1 MKLIYRKLILF
12 FFITAIGYSK
22 VSAQCVPNSIKF
34 LGGQPI
40 FNTACGNS
48 SYQTIRADSAIP
60 GSGQTYRWEVS
71 FSGAPFSTVVDAANV
86 PISTSELSKSD
97 ITSFILNTHALA
109 SGDYRIRR
117 IVDVNSPFCTNTSV
131 PVYLYYAQN
140 QSRISGGTISGAA
153 TYCSPA
159 SGTLMITGNTG
170 PVLRWESAPAGTEDW
185 TVVKTI
191 NPNEYSNTLDLNYT
205 NLTESRCYR
214 ALVDNVC
221 GAAGTAGV
229 IDPVDIYSSTFCVTV
244 NSSPIIIGPVSQILC
259 QGSELSMS
267 VSVTSVLPVTYQWRK
282 NGINISGQTSATL
295 SIAAVTPSDAGSYD
309 VIISNTCGS
318 STSTTATLTVNSTP
332 VATVPANFTI
342 CTGANIAESSFSS
355 APSGATYTWTN
366 SNTAIGLPANG
377 SGNVPAFTAINTG
390 TTNISATIIVTPYF
404 NDCAGPTSSY
414 TITVNPLPTV
424 ILPAGITACAGSTVS
439 SSSFSSSPA
448 GATYTWTNS
457 NTNIGLAASGTG
469 NVPSFTAVNTTSSPV
484 TATIT
489 VTPTINGCTGPP
501 SSYTITINPLPVI
514 NSAVAANETYCDA
527 SDGSISIT
535 ATGLAPLEY
544 SIDGGSTFIQN
555 GGSFTG
561 LAAGSYTVMVKNV
574 SGCII
579 AGPTLSISSPGA
591 PPVPNINPFTNPVC
605 EGSTMVLSI
614 QNSNPLATYYW
625 TGPLGFTAT
634 GTSISR
640 ANITPSM
647 SGSYAVTA
655 QIGSCVSDA
664 KIVEVNV
671 SPLPIATVPANMT
684 YCTGATIPV
693 GSFTSTPAGATYTWT
708 NSNTAIGLAA
718 GGSGDMPTFTAINTT
733 SAPITA
739 TITISPKLNG
749 CTGPTA
755 SYTITVNPLPIV
767 TVPANQSFCIGT
779 TVPGS
784 NFSSTPAGA
793 TYTWT
798 NSNTAIGLA
807 SSGNGNVPSFTAV
820 NPGSTSIS
828 ATITVSPTVNGC
840 TGPSTTYTITI
851 NPLPKVT
858 VPASYSVCT
867 GTLTTAKTFSS
878 IPNGATYSWTNS
890 NTAIGLGASG
900 TGNLPAFTP
909 VNNTTAS
916 ISSVIT
922 VTPSLNGCVGP
933 SSNFTITVNPQP
945 TAILPNS
952 FTVCAGETIAPSSFS
967 SNPAGATFT
976 WVNSNTSIG
985 LASSGS
991 GNVPSFT
998 ALNNIASPKTAT
1010 ITVTP
1015 FLNGCA
1021 GPPSSYT
1028 ITINPYPQLSSAIA
1042 VNETF
1047 CDASDGKITISA
1059 SGAGPLEYS
1068 IDGGSTYLQNSGKFT
1083 GLMAGSYSVRVRNAN
1098 GCVLIGP
1105 TLSVS
1110 SPGAPPIPTIAPFTS
1125 PICEGS
1131 TLVLSIQNPN
1141 PLATYNWTGP
1151 LGFTASGTNISRPYA
1166 NPSMS
1171 GDYAVSAQIGS
1182 CVSDAKVISLSVSP
1196 LPVVTLPANT
1206 LYCSGVTV
1214 PISSF
1219 ASTPAGA
1226 TYTWTN
1232 SNTAIGLSAS
1242 GTGNVPSFTA
1252 TNTSS
1257 VPVTATITV
1266 TPILNGC
1273 AGPASSYT
1281 ITVNPIITASVPASF
1296 SVCSGAT
1303 VGSSIFSSNQPGA
1316 TFTWTNS
1323 NTAIGLAAAG
1333 SGNLPA
1339 FIATNSGTSTINAT
1353 ITVTTYFNGCTG
1365 PPSTFT
1371 ITVNPLPRVNLPDS
1385 FTVCG
1390 GANVAVSNFS
1400 SSSAGV
1406 TYSWTNSNTAIGLA
1420 ASGTGNVP
1428 SFSAVNSGTNSIS
1441 ATIIV
1446 TPYLNG
1452 CAGLSSS
1459 YTITVSPQ
1467 PTVNLPAGFTVC
1479 AGATLSSSSFSSSP
1493 TGATYTWTNSNTSI
1507 GLMSSGTGNVPSFTA
1522 VNNTTSAIT
1531 ATITVSPTING
1542 CTGSPSSYTITI
1554 NPQPVI
1560 SSAVA
1565 INESVCDAADGSIN
1579 IKATGAAP
1587 LEYSID
1593 GGSTFIQNDGSFT
1606 GLAAGSY
1613 SVMVRNASGCV
1624 IAGPILS
1631 VSSPGAPP
1639 TPAINPY
1646 TSSTCEGS
1654 TIVLSIQN
1662 PNPLA
1667 SYTWTGPL
1675 GFTATGTSISR
1686 SNVTPSMSGNY
1697 AITARIGSCVSVAKI
1712 IAIAVKPLP
1721 IATVPANMTYCA
1733 GTTIPIS
1740 SFTST
1745 PAGASYTWTNSNTA
1759 IGLPASGSG
1768 DMPTFTALNTTSAP
1782 LTATITI
1789 TPVLNGCTGPS
1800 VSFTITVNPLPT
1812 VSAQANQ
1819 TVCSGTT
1826 ILASNFISTP
1836 AGATYTWANSNTA
1849 IGLAAGGTGNVP
1861 SFTAINNGTSSISA
1875 NITVTPYFN
1884 GCSGPSV
1891 TYTITVNPSPKVNV
1905 PVDFTL
1911 CAGTSVAITSFSSSS
1926 AGTTFTWTNSNTA
1939 IGLAANGNGNLP
1951 AFTAINYTSAPIST
1965 TITVTPTLNGC
1976 AGPSSSYI
1984 IIINPLPE
1992 VIVPGS
1998 FTICTGA
2005 TVSAQNFGSAP
2016 AGASFTWT
2024 NSNTSIGL
2032 PANGSGSVPSFTAI
2046 NNTSSAITATITV
2059 TPRLNGCAGPSKT
2072 YTITVNPKPIISG
2085 ISNLIICAGETIESN
2100 NFTSNI
2106 QGTTYRWTNSN
2117 TTIGLAES
2125 GTGNVPSFTA
2135 LNSSAFAVSTTITV
2149 TPILN
2154 GCSGTSVKYTI
2165 TVNPLPV
2172 ITSAVAT
2179 AESQCDFK
2187 DGTIIISATGLQPLE
2202 YSIDGGSTF
2211 LQNNGNYT
2219 GLAAGS
2225 YSVMVRNAVGC
2236 IISGPTLSVSS
2247 PEAPPPP
2254 SVNTYANPVCEGT
2267 TLVLSVKNP
2276 NPLAIYTWTG
2286 PMGFKAIGSSIT
2298 RPDSDPSMSGTY
2310 AVTTTLNSCVSDA
2323 HSFDIEVNPLPTLT
2337 VPQNQTYC
2345 RGVSIPESILS
2356 STPAGASFS
2365 WTNSRPEIG
2374 LAAGGSGNIPAFIAS
2389 NNTNLPITAAITI
2402 IPTLNGCTGKTYTY
2416 TITVNPLP
2424 IIKVPVSSLICANE
2438 IVPSSNFTSMVS
2450 GTSYSWTNS
2459 NAAIGLS
2466 ASGTGNVPSFKAT
2479 NSTGSI
2485 ITAVITVTP
2494 TVNGCKGEAISY
2506 SIMVNPLP
2514 IISAA
2519 IASNETI
2526 CNIKDG
2532 TITITA
2538 SGTQP
2543 LEYSVDGGNTF
2554 VQNGGNFTGLE
2565 AGSYPVVVR
2574 NTNGC
2579 LAIGPILSIS
2589 SPGAPP
2595 APSVSTFSSPIC
2607 AGQPIVLSVLNPD
2620 PQITYKWVG
2629 PKGFTAIGSSV
2640 TRSNSDPLMSGNYAV
2655 TAMLN
2660 SCVSVA
2666 RVFEVKINPAPALVV
2681 PENST
2686 YCNGASIPESYFYST
2701 PPGATITWTNTRP
2714 EIGLPAS
2721 GSGNVPAFNA
2731 INNTELPVTAVITVV
2746 PTLDGCQGP
2755 EQTFTI
2761 TINPTPGVIV
2771 PADLILCSGTKSS
2784 VINFSSNTPGV
2795 TFTWTSSNSLI
2806 GLAVSGSGEIPS
2818 FTASNK
2824 STNIIQSIITVT
2836 PILNGCQGPSS
2847 SFTISVKPLP
2857 GLSNTT
2863 LSQSMCTG
2871 STSKEVLLTSDIPGT
2886 TFTWTS
2892 DAAFGLEGYAIRGT
2906 NKIPVQTL
2914 INTKSVPDTITY
2926 TIIPSYDGCTGPASK
2941 YMIIVHPLPTATIS
2955 GGKTACYGSTS
2966 TLNVKLTGLAPW
2978 TITYTDGKTPVT
2990 ISRIGN
2996 SDFTF
3001 NVTSDSTR
3009 TYKILSV
3016 SDGLSCTNTGTGTA
3030 TIVQPSAAIKA
3041 SATSIDIN
3049 CYGENTGSIQ
3059 VGTVTGGFGTYEYS
3073 IDRGKTWQSNK
3084 KFNGLAAGTYQVYVR
3099 DAQYPE
3105 CINLIA
3111 PDILISQPESP
3122 ISLKYTLT
3130 DVSCYGD
3137 NTGSINANPEGG
3149 SAPYTYRWSNG
3160 QITRD
3165 LKNLTAGTYTLT
3177 ITDSKGCSYTE
3188 SITIKQPV
3196 APIKIS
3202 YTKTDVSCFGS
3213 VDGRIDVTVTGGI
3226 LPYSF
3231 KWSNNQTSEDLQNLA
3246 PNISYSLTVV
3256 DANGC
3261 SQTQIINIAEPEKL
3275 KGTLIVMNTV
3285 CKSSIDGI
3293 ITAEISGG
3301 TKPYNL
3307 VWKGIASK
3315 ENTINNLKPGI
3326 YELMITDAKGCTL
3339 SISGEVMTGNCPP
3352 VAVNDLFKTDEEI
3365 PVSGSVALN
3374 DYDREQEA
3382 ISFTLISTAQN
3393 GTISFN
3399 SEGQFTYTPNVG
3411 FWGIET
3417 VTYRVCNTSGMCE
3430 TARLL
3435 IDVIPNTLV
3444 NLTPAQSSVS
3454 EGRKTAVTARL
3465 IRPFRSDVTIRIA
3478 YKGTATNNRDYAL
3491 LDQYQEIRIPKGKI
3505 STTQKIT
3512 IAALT
3517 DDEKEGQEYINI
3529 SITSTSDQLVR
3540 IGTGAL
3546 VNINDIY
3553 PPVDTDPSTLNN
3565 NLPVNTDIRPDPLFS
3580 PNDDGL
3586 GNDFFRI
3593 DNIISFPDNEVLIFN
3608 RWGNQVFKING
3619 YNESDR
3625 VFAGYANTGLL
3636 SNTNAPLSDGVYYYL
3651 ITTNRTIN
3659 GQKIASLN
3667 KGYLIL
3673 KR

>member
-1 MKLIYRKLILF
+1 MKLIYQKLILF
-12 FFITAIGYSK
+12 FFITALGYSK
-22 VSAQCVPNSIKF
+22 VSAQCTPNSIKF
-34 LGGQPI
+34 IGGEPI
-40 FNTACGNS
+40 YNTACENF
-48 SYQTIRADSAIP
+48 SYQTIRSDSATP

-71 FSGAPFSTVVDAANV
+71 FSGAPYSTIVNASND
-86 PISTSELSKSD
+86 PISTPELAKSD
-97 ITSFILNTHALA
+97 ITEFILKKNAFA

-117 IVDVNSPFCTNTSV
+117 IINDNSPLCTSTSK
-131 PVYLYYAQN
+131 PAYLYFALN
-140 QSRISGGTISGAA
+140 QSSTSGGTISGAA

-191 NPNEYSNTLDLNYT
+191 DPSEYSNTLDLNYT

-214 ALVDNVC
+214 ALVDNIC
-221 GAAGTAGV
+221 GT
-229 IDPVDIYSSTFCVTV
+229 DIYSNTFCITI
-244 NSSPIIIGPVSQILC
+244 NSSPIITGPVNQILC

-282 NGINISGQTSATL
+282 NGVNISGQTSATL
-295 SIAAVTPSDAGSYD
+295 SIAAVAFSDAGSYD
-309 VIISNTCGS
+309 VIVSNACGS
-318 STSTTATLTVNSTP
+318 STSTAATLTVNSMP
-332 VATVPANFTI
+332 VATVPANFTV
-342 CTGANIAESSFSS
+342 CAGANIAESSFSS
-355 APSGATYTWTN
+355 TPSGATYTWTN
-366 SNTAIGLPANG
+366 SNTAIGLAASG

-390 TTNISATIIVTPYF
+390 TSNISATIIVTPYF
-404 NDCAGPTSSY
+404 NDCAGPSSSY
-414 TITVNPLPTV
+414 TITVKPLPTV
-424 ILPAGITACAGSTVS
+424 ILPAGITVCAGATVS

-457 NTNIGLAASGTG
+457 DNTIGLAASGTG
-469 NVPSFTAVNTTSSPV
+469 NVPSFTAVNPTTSPV

-514 NSAVAANETYCDA
+514 NSAAAVNETYCDA
-527 SDGSISIT
+527 SDGKINIT
-535 ATGLAPLEY
+535 ASGAAPLEY
-544 SIDGGSTFIQN
+544 SIDGGNTFLQN

-561 LAAGSYTVMVKNV
+561 LSAGSYSVMVKNA
-574 SGCII
+574 SGCVI

-591 PPVPNINPFTNPVC
+591 PPVPTINPFTNPVC

-614 QNSNPLATYYW
+614 QNPNPLATYYW

-640 ANITPSM
+640 PNVTPAM
-647 SGSYAVTA
+647 SGNYAVTA

-671 SPLPIATVPANMT
+671 SPLPVATVPANMT
-684 YCTGATIPV
+684 YCTGSTIPAA
-693 GSFTSTPAGATYTWT
+693 SFTSTPAGATYTWT

-718 GGSGDMPTFTAINTT
+718 SGSGDMPTFTAVNTS

-739 TITISPKLNG
+739 TITVTPKLNG

-755 SYTITVNPLPIV
+755 SYTITVNPLPV
-767 TVPANQSFCIGT
+767 VSVPANQSFCVGT
-779 TVPGS
+779 TIPAS

-798 NSNTAIGLA
+798 NSNTAIGLT
-807 SSGNGNVPSFTAV
+807 SSGSGNVPSFTAT
-820 NPGSTSIS
+820 NTSNTSIS

-840 TGPSTTYTITI
+840 TGPSTTYTITV
-851 NPLPKVT
+851 NPLPKVN
-858 VPASYSVCT
+858 VPGNYSVCA
-867 GTLTTAKTFSS
+867 GTLTAAKVFSS
-878 IPNGATYSWTNS
+878 VPTGATYSWTNS
-890 NTAIGLGASG
+890 NTAIGLVASG
-900 TGNLPAFTP
+900 NGNLPAFTP
-909 VNNTTAS
+909 VNNTPAS
-916 ISSVIT
+916 ISSIVT
-922 VTPSLNGCVGP
+922 VTPTLNGCVGP
-933 SSNFTITVNPQP
+933 SSSFVITVNPRP
-945 TAILPNS
+945 AVILPDN

-967 SNPAGATFT
+967 SSPAGATFT
-976 WVNSNTSIG
+976 WTNSNTSIG
-985 LASSGS
+985 LAASGA

-998 ALNNIASPKTAT
+998 AVNNTASVQTAT
-1010 ITVTP
+1010 ITVIP
-1015 FLNGCA
+1015 YLNGCA

-1028 ITINPYPQLSSAIA
+1028 ITINPYPQLSSAVV

-1059 SGAGPLEYS
+1059 TGAGPLEYS
-1068 IDGGSTYLQNSGKFT
+1068 IDGGSTYLQNGGKFT
-1083 GLMAGSYSVRVRNAN
+1083 GLMAGSYAVRVRNAN
-1098 GCVLIGP
+1098 GCILIGP

-1110 SPGAPPIPTIAPFTS
+1110 SPGAPPVPTITPFTS
-1125 PICEGS
+1125 PVCEGS

-1151 LGFTASGTNISRPYA
+1151 LGFTATGTSISRPYA

-1171 GDYAVSAQIGS
+1171 GDYAVTASIGS
-1182 CVSDAKVISLSVSP
+1182 CVSGAKVISLIVSP
-1196 LPVVTLPANT
+1196 LPVVTLPSNM
-1206 LYCSGVTV
+1206 LYCAGTTV

-1232 SNTAIGLSAS
+1232 SNTAIGLAAS

-1252 TNTSS
+1252 ANNSS
-1257 VPVTATITV
+1257 APVTATITV

-1281 ITVNPIITASVPASF
+1281 ITVNPQITVSVPASF
-1296 SVCSGAT
+1296 AVCSGIM
-1303 VGSSIFSSNQPGA
+1303 VGSPIFSSNQPGA

-1333 SGNLPA
+1333 SGNLPSFTA
-1339 FIATNSGTSTINAT
+1339 INSGTGSISAT
-1353 ITVTTYFNGCTG
+1353 ITVTPYFNGCTG
-1365 PPSTFT
+1365 PPTTYT
-1371 ITVNPLPRVNLPDS
+1371 ITVNPLPRVNVPDN

-1390 GANVAVSNFS
+1390 GANVAASNFS

-1406 TYSWTNSNTAIGLA
+1406 TYTWTNSNTAIGLA

-1428 SFSAVNSGTNSIS
+1428 SFTAVNSGTNSIS

-1452 CAGLSSS
+1452 CAGLPSS
-1459 YTITVSPQ
+1459 YTITASPQ
-1467 PTVNLPAGFTVC
+1467 PIVNLPSGFTVC
-1479 AGATLSSSSFSSSP
+1479 AGATVSSSSFSSSP
-1493 TGATYTWTNSNTSI
+1493 AGATYTWTNSNSTI
-1507 GLMSSGTGNVPSFTA
+1507 GLAASGTGNVPSFTA
-1522 VNNTTSAIT
+1522 VNTATSPVT
-1531 ATITVSPTING
+1531 ATITVTPSING
-1542 CTGSPSSYTITI
+1542 CTGPPSSYTITI

-1560 SSAVA
+1560 NSAVA
-1565 INESVCDAADGSIN
+1565 VNETVCDAADGSIT
-1579 IKATGAAP
+1579 IKASGAAP

-1606 GLAAGSY
+1606 RLAAGSY

-1631 VSSPGAPP
+1631 ISSPGAPP
-1639 TPAINPY
+1639 MPALNPY

-1654 TIVLSIQN
+1654 TIVLSVQN

-1667 SYTWTGPL
+1667 TYTWTGPL

-1686 SNVTPSMSGNY
+1686 TNVAPSMSGNY
-1697 AITARIGSCVSVAKI
+1697 AVTARIGSCVSAAKI

-1733 GTTIPIS
+1733 GATIPIS

-1745 PAGASYTWTNSNTA
+1745 PAGATYTWTNSNTA

-1768 DMPTFTALNTTSAP
+1768 DMPTFTAVNTTSATI
-1782 LTATITI
+1782 TATITI
-1789 TPVLNGCTGPS
+1789 TPVLNGCTGPA
-1800 VSFTITVNPLPT
+1800 VSFTITVNPLP
-1812 VSAQANQ
+1812 VISAIANQ
-1819 TVCSGTT
+1819 NVCSGAT
-1826 ILASNFISTP
+1826 IPASNFISTP
-1836 AGATYTWANSNTA
+1836 AGATYTWTNSNTA
-1849 IGLAAGGTGNVP
+1849 IGLASSGSGNVP
-1861 SFTAINNGTSSISA
+1861 SFTAINNGTASISS

-1891 TYTITVNPSPKVNV
+1891 TYTITVNPLPKVNV
-1905 PVDFTL
+1905 PVDYTL
-1911 CAGTSVAITSFSSSS
+1911 CAGTSVDITSFSSSS
-1926 AGTTFTWTNSNTA
+1926 AGTTFTWTNSNTS
-1939 IGLAANGNGNLP
+1939 IGLAASGSGNLP

-1976 AGPSSSYI
+1976 AGPSSSYTI
-1984 IIINPLPE
+1984 TINPLPE

-1998 FTICTGA
+1998 FIICAGA
-2005 TVSAQNFGSAP
+2005 TVSAQNFGSTP

-2032 PANGSGSVPSFTAI
+2032 PANGTGNVPSFTAV
-2046 NNTSSAITATITV
+2046 NNTSSPITATITV
-2059 TPRLNGCAGPSKT
+2059 VPRLNGCAGPAKT
-2072 YTITVNPKPIISG
+2072 YTITINPQPIISG
-2085 ISNLIICAGETIESN
+2085 ISNSIVCAGETMESS

-2117 TTIGLAES
+2117 TAIGLAAS

-2135 LNSSAFAVSTTITV
+2135 LNSSAFAVSATITV
-2149 TPILN
+2149 TPVLN
-2154 GCSGTSVKYTI
+2154 GCSGTPVKYTI
-2165 TVNPLPV
+2165 TINPLPV

-2187 DGTIIISATGLQPLE
+2187 DGTIIISASGMQPLE

-2211 LQNNGNYT
+2211 IRNNGNFT
-2219 GLAAGS
+2219 GLPAGS
-2225 YSVMVRNAVGC
+2225 YSVMVRNAGGC

-2247 PEAPPPP
+2247 PDAPPPP

-2267 TLVLSVKNP
+2267 TLILSVKNP

-2286 PMGFKAIGSSIT
+2286 PLGFKAIGASIT

-2310 AVTTTLNSCVSDA
+2310 AVTATLNSCVSDS
-2323 HSFDIEVNPLPTLT
+2323 HSFDIVVSPLPTLT

-2345 RGVSIPESILS
+2345 KGVPIPENILS
-2356 STPAGASFS
+2356 STPSGATFT

-2374 LAAGGSGNIPAFIAS
+2374 LAAGGSGNIPAFVAT
-2389 NNTNLPITAAITI
+2389 NNTNLPIIAIITI
-2402 IPTLNGCTGKTYTY
+2402 TPTLNGCTGKTYTY

-2424 IIKVPVSSLICANE
+2424 VIKVPASSVICADE
-2438 IVPSSNFTSMVS
+2438 IVPSSNFTSNIS

-2459 NAAIGLS
+2459 NTAIGLA
-2466 ASGTGNVPSFKAT
+2466 ASGTGNVPSFKAA
-2479 NSTGSI
+2479 NLTGSV
-2485 ITAVITVTP
+2485 ITAVITVIP

-2506 SIMVNPLP
+2506 SITVNPLP

-2519 IASNETI
+2519 IATNETI

-2574 NTNGC
+2574 NSNGC

-2595 APSVSTFSSPIC
+2595 SPSVNTYSPIC
-2607 AGQPIVLSVLNPD
+2607 AGEPLVLSVLNPD

-2629 PKGFTAIGSSV
+2629 PKGFTAIGPSV
-2640 TRSNSDPLMSGNYAV
+2640 TRPNSDPSMSGNYAV

-2660 SCVSVA
+2660 SCVSIA

-2681 PENST
+2681 PESLT
-2686 YCNGASIPESYFYST
+2686 YCNGAAIPESYFYST
-2701 PPGATITWTNTRP
+2701 PPGATITWTNSRP

-2721 GSGNVPAFNA
+2721 GTGNVPSFNA
-2731 INNTELPVTAVITVV
+2731 INNTDLPITAVITVV

-2755 EQTFTI
+2755 EHNFTI
-2761 TINPTPGVIV
+2761 TINPTPRVIV
-2771 PADLILCSGTKSS
+2771 PADLILCAGTKSS
-2784 VINFSSNTPGV
+2784 VINFSSNTPG
-2795 TFTWTSSNSLI
+2795 TTYTWTGSNLSI
-2806 GLAVSGSGEIPS
+2806 GLAASGSGEIPV
-2818 FTASNK
+2818 FTAANK
-2824 STNIIQSIITVT
+2824 STSIIQSIITVT

-2857 GLSNTT
+2857 RLSNTS
-2863 LSQSMCTG
+2863 LSQSLCTG
-2871 STSKEVLLTSDIPGT
+2871 SNSKEVLLTSDIPGT
-2886 TFTWTS
+2886 SFTWTS
-2892 DAAFGLEGYAIRGT
+2892 DAPSGLEGYAIRGT

-2926 TIIPSYDGCTGPASK
+2926 TIIPTYDGCAGPASK
-2941 YMIIVHPLPTATIS
+2941 YTIIIHPLPTATIS

-2996 SDFTF
+2996 SNFTF

-3041 SATSIDIN
+3041 TATSIDIN
-3049 CYGENTGSIQ
+3049 CYGENTGAIQ

-3084 KFNGLAAGTYQVYVR
+3084 KFSGLASGTYQVYVR

-3105 CINLIA
+3105 CITLIA

-3122 ISLKYTLT
+3122 ISLKYILT

-3137 NTGSINANPEGG
+3137 NTGSINTTPEGG
-3149 SAPYTYRWSNG
+3149 TAPYTYRWSNG

-3188 SITIKQPV
+3188 SITIKQPA

-3202 YTKTDVSCFGS
+3202 YTKTDVSCFGGK
-3213 VDGRIDVTVTGGI
+3213 DGSIDVKVTGGV

-3246 PNISYSLTVV
+3246 PNISYALTVI

-3261 SQTQIINIAEPEKL
+3261 SAIQIINIAEPEIL
-3275 KGTLIVMNTV
+3275 KATLNVRNTI
-3285 CKSSIDGI
+3285 CKSSVDGT
-3293 ITAEISGG
+3293 ITAEITGG

-3307 VWKGIASK
+3307 IWKGIASK
-3315 ENTINNLKPGI
+3315 ENTINNLKPGV
-3326 YELMITDAKGCTL
+3326 YELLVTDAKGCTL
-3339 SISGEVMTGNCPP
+3339 SISGEVMAGNCPP

-3374 DYDREQEA
+3374 DYDREKEA

-3417 VTYRVCNTSGMCE
+3417 VTYRVCNTTGMCE
-3430 TARLL
+3430 TAKLI
-3435 IDVIPNTLV
+3435 IDVIPNTIV

-3491 LDQYQEIRIPKGKI
+3491 LDQYREIRIPKGKI
-3505 STTQKIT
+3505 TTTQKIT

-3517 DDEKEGQEYINI
+3517 DDEKEGTENINI
-3529 SITSTSDQLVR
+3529 SISSTSDPLVR
-3540 IGTGAL
+3540 IGTGAV
-3546 VNINDIY
+3546 VNILDIY
-3553 PPVDTDPSTLNN
+3553 PPVDTDPATLNN
-3565 NLPVNTDIRPDPLFS
+3565 NLPANNNIRPDPLLS
-3580 PNDDGL
+3580 PNDDGI
-3586 GNDFFRI
+3586 GNDFFKI

-3625 VFAGYANTGLL
+3625 VFKGFANTGLL
-3636 SNTNAPLSDGVYYYL
+3636 SNTNSPLVDGVYYYL
-3651 ITTNRTIN
+3651 ITTKRTVN
-3659 GQKIASLN
+3659 GQEITSMN
-3667 KGYLIL
+3667 KGYMIL

>member
-1 MKLIYRKLILF
+1 MKLIYRKLILL
-12 FFITAIGYSK
+12 FFITALGYSK
-22 VSAQCVPNSIKF
+22 VSAQCEPNSIKF

-48 SYQTIRADSAIP
+48 SYQTIRSDSSVP

-71 FSGAPFSTVVDAANV
+71 FSGAPFSTIVDASNV
-86 PISTSELSKSD
+86 PISTSELSKND
-97 ITSFILNTHALA
+97 ITNFILNTHALA

-117 IVDVNSPFCTNTSV
+117 IVDDNSPFCTNTST
-131 PVYLYYAQN
+131 PVYLYYAQS
-140 QSRISGGTISGAA
+140 QSRISGGTISGSA
-153 TYCSPA
+153 TYCAPA

-191 NPNEYSNTLDLNYT
+191 NPNEYSNTLDLSYT

-229 IDPVDIYSSTFCVTV
+229 IDPMDIYSSTFCVTV
-244 NSSPIIIGPVSQILC
+244 NSNPIITGPVSQILC

-282 NGINISGQTSATL
+282 NGVPIPGQTSATL
-295 SIAAVTPSDAGSYD
+295 SIAAVAFSDAGSYD
-309 VIISNTCGS
+309 VIVSNTCGT
-318 STSTTATLTVNSTP
+318 STSTAATLTVNSAP
-332 VATVPANFTI
+332 VVSVPANFTI
-342 CTGANIAESSFSS
+342 CAGANIAQSNFSS
-355 APSGATYTWTN
+355 TPSGATYTWTN
-366 SNTAIGLPANG
+366 SNPAIGLPASG
-377 SGNVPAFTAINTG
+377 SGNVPAFTAVNTG
-390 TTNISATIIVTPYF
+390 TTNITATIIVTPYF

-414 TITVNPLPTV
+414 TITVKPQPTV
-424 ILPAGITACAGSTVS
+424 ILPAGLTVCAGATVS

-457 NTNIGLAASGTG
+457 NPSIGLSASGTG

-514 NSAVAANETYCDA
+514 NTAVAANETYCDA

-535 ATGLAPLEY
+535 ASGTAPLEY
-544 SIDGGSTFIQN
+544 SIDGGNTFVQN

-561 LAAGSYTVMVKNV
+561 LAAGSYSVMVKNA

-591 PPVPNINPFTNPVC
+591 PPIPVVNPFTNPVC
-605 EGSTMVLSI
+605 EGSTLVLSI
-614 QNSNPLATYYW
+614 QNPNPLATYHW

-640 ANITPSM
+640 PNITPSM
-647 SGSYAVTA
+647 SGNYAVTA

-664 KIVEVNV
+664 RIVEVNV

-684 YCTGATIPV
+684 YCTGSTIPV

-708 NSNTAIGLAA
+708 NSNTSIGLGAS
-718 GGSGDMPTFTAINTT
+718 GTGDMPTFTAVNNT

-739 TITISPKLNG
+739 TITITPKLNG

-755 SYTITVNPLPIV
+755 SYTITVNPLPV
-767 TVPANQSFCIGT
+767 VSVPANQSFCVGT
-779 TVPGS
+779 TVPES
-784 NFSSTPAGA
+784 NFNSTPSGA

-807 SSGNGNVPSFTAV
+807 SSGSGNVPSFTAV
-820 NPGSTSIS
+820 NTGSSSIS
-828 ATITVSPTVNGC
+828 ATITVTPTVNGC

-858 VPASYSVCT
+858 VPANYSVCA
-867 GTLTTAKTFSS
+867 GTLTSVKTFSS

-890 NTAIGLGASG
+890 NTAIGLAASG
-900 TGNLPAFTP
+900 SGNLPAFTP

-922 VTPSLNGCVGP
+922 VTPSLNGCAGP
-933 SSNFTITVNPQP
+933 SSSFTITVNPLP
-945 TAILPNS
+945 TAILPNN
-952 FTVCAGETIAPSSFS
+952 FTVCAGETIAASSFS
-967 SNPAGATFT
+967 SSPAGATFT
-976 WVNSNTSIG
+976 WINSNTSIG
-985 LASSGS
+985 LAASGT
-991 GNVPSFT
+991 GNLPSFL
-998 ALNNIASPKTAT
+998 ALNNTASVQTAT

-1015 FLNGCA
+1015 YLNGCA
-1021 GPPSSYT
+1021 GPSSNYT
-1028 ITINPYPQLSSAIA
+1028 ITINPYPQLISATV

-1068 IDGGSTYLQNSGKFT
+1068 IDGGSTYQQNAGKFT
-1083 GLMAGSYSVRVRNAN
+1083 GLAAGSYAVRVRNGN
-1098 GCVLIGP
+1098 GCILVGP

-1110 SPGAPPIPTIAPFTS
+1110 SPGAPPVPVINPITS
-1125 PICEGS
+1125 PVCEGS
-1131 TLVLSIQNPN
+1131 TLVLSVQNPN

-1151 LGFTASGTNISRPYA
+1151 LGFTATGTSISRPYA

-1171 GDYAVSAQIGS
+1171 GDYAVTAQIGS

-1196 LPVVTLPANT
+1196 LPVVTLPANA
-1206 LYCSGVTV
+1206 LYCAGTAV
-1214 PISSF
+1214 PASNF
-1219 ASTPAGA
+1219 ESTPAGA
-1226 TYTWTN
+1226 TYSWTN
-1232 SNTAIGLSAS
+1232 SNASIGLAAS
-1242 GTGNVPSFTA
+1242 GTGNVPGFTA
-1252 TNTSS
+1252 INNSS
-1257 VPVTATITV
+1257 APVTATITV
-1266 TPILNGC
+1266 TPMLNGC

-1281 ITVNPIITASVPASF
+1281 ITVNPQITAIVPANF

-1303 VGSSIFSSNQPGA
+1303 VNAPIFTSNQPGA

-1333 SGNLPA
+1333 SGNVPA
-1339 FIATNSGTSTINAT
+1339 FTAVNSGTGSISAT
-1353 ITVTTYFNGCTG
+1353 ITVTPYLNGCTG
-1365 PPSTFT
+1365 PPSTYT
-1371 ITVNPLPRVNLPDS
+1371 ITVNPLPRVNVPDS

-1390 GANVAVSNFS
+1390 GTNVAISNFS

-1406 TYSWTNSNTAIGLA
+1406 TYTWTNSNTAIGLA
-1420 ASGTGNVP
+1420 GSGTGNVP
-1428 SFSAVNSGTNSIS
+1428 SFSAVNSGTSSIS

-1452 CAGLSSS
+1452 CAGYPSA

-1479 AGATLSSSSFSSSP
+1479 AGAMVSSSSFSSNP
-1493 TGATYTWTNSNTSI
+1493 AGATYTWTNSNASI
-1507 GLMSSGTGNVPSFTA
+1507 GLAANGTGNVPSFTA
-1522 VNNTTSAIT
+1522 VNTTSSPVT
-1531 ATITVSPTING
+1531 ATITVTPAING
-1542 CTGSPSSYTITI
+1542 CTGPPSTYTITI

-1565 INESVCDAADGSIN
+1565 VNETVCDAADGSIT

-1593 GGSTFIQNDGSFT
+1593 GGSTFVQNDGIFT
-1606 GLAAGSY
+1606 KLAAGSY
-1613 SVMVRNASGCV
+1613 AVMVRNASGCV

-1631 VSSPGAPP
+1631 VASPGAPP
-1639 TPAINPY
+1639 MPAVNPY
-1646 TSSTCEGS
+1646 TSSNCEGN
-1654 TIVLSIQN
+1654 TIVLSVQN
-1662 PNPLA
+1662 PDPLA
-1667 SYTWTGPL
+1667 TYTWTGPS

-1686 SNVTPSMSGNY
+1686 ENVTTSMSGNY
-1697 AITARIGSCVSVAKI
+1697 AVTARIGSCVSAARI
-1712 IAIAVKPLP
+1712 IAISVKPLP
-1721 IATVPANMTYCA
+1721 VATVPANMTYCA
-1733 GTTIPIS
+1733 GAIIPINN
-1740 SFTST
+1740 FTST
-1745 PAGASYTWTNSNTA
+1745 PAGATYTWTNSNTA
-1759 IGLPASGSG
+1759 IGLSASGSG

-1782 LTATITI
+1782 LTAIITI
-1789 TPVLNGCTGPS
+1789 TPELNGCTGPA
-1800 VSFTITVNPLPT
+1800 VSFTITVNPIPV
-1812 VSAQANQ
+1812 VSVPANQ
-1819 TVCSGTT
+1819 TVCSGTA
-1826 ILASNFISTP
+1826 IPASTFSSIP
-1836 AGATYTWANSNTA
+1836 AGATYIWTNSNTA

-1884 GCSGPSV
+1884 GCSGTPV
-1891 TYTITVNPSPKVNV
+1891 TYTITVNPLPKVNV
-1905 PVDFTL
+1905 PLDFTL
-1911 CAGTSVAITSFSSSS
+1911 CAGTAVDITTFSSSS

-1939 IGLAANGNGNLP
+1939 IGLAASGTGNLP

-1976 AGPSSSYI
+1976 AGPSSSYTI
-1984 IIINPLPE
+1984 TINPLPE

-1998 FTICTGA
+1998 FTICAGTS
-2005 TVSAQNFGSAP
+2005 VSAQNFGSSP

-2024 NSNTSIGL
+2024 NSNTAIGL
-2032 PANGSGSVPSFTAI
+2032 AASGSGSVPSFTAV
-2046 NNTSSAITATITV
+2046 NNTSTAITATITV
-2059 TPRLNGCAGPSKT
+2059 VPRLNGCAGPAKT
-2072 YTITVNPKPIISG
+2072 YTITVNPKSVISG
-2085 ISNLIICAGETIESN
+2085 ISNSIVCAGETIESG

-2117 TTIGLAES
+2117 TSIGLAGS
-2125 GTGNVPSFTA
+2125 GTGNVPSFIA
-2135 LNSSAFAVSTTITV
+2135 LNSSAFAVSATITV
-2149 TPILN
+2149 TPVLN
-2154 GCSGTSVKYTI
+2154 GCSGTPVKYTI

-2172 ITSAVAT
+2172 ITSAIAT

-2187 DGTIIISATGLQPLE
+2187 DGTIIISATGVQPLE
-2202 YSIDGGSTF
+2202 YSIDGGNTF
-2211 LQNNGNYT
+2211 LRNNGNFT

-2225 YSVMVRNAVGC
+2225 YSVMVRNAGGC
-2236 IISGPTLSVSS
+2236 VISGPTLSVSS
-2247 PEAPPPP
+2247 PEAPPTP
-2254 SVNTYANPVCEGT
+2254 SVNTYTNPICEGT

-2276 NPLAIYTWTG
+2276 DPSAIYTWTG

-2298 RPDSDPSMSGTY
+2298 RPDSDHSMSGTY
-2310 AVTTTLNSCVSDA
+2310 AVTATINSCVSDA
-2323 HSFDIEVNPLPTLT
+2323 QSFNIEVSPLPTLT

-2345 RGVSIPESILS
+2345 KGISVPENILN
-2356 STPAGASFS
+2356 STPSGATFT

-2374 LAAGGSGNIPAFIAS
+2374 LAASGSGNIPAFVAS
-2389 NNTNLPITAAITI
+2389 NNTNLPITAVISIT
-2402 IPTLNGCTGKTYTY
+2402 PTLNGCTGKTYTY
-2416 TITVNPLP
+2416 SITVNPLP
-2424 IIKVPVSSLICANE
+2424 LIKVPASSVICAGE
-2438 IVPSSNFTSMVS
+2438 IIPASNFTSNIS
-2450 GTSYSWTNS
+2450 GTSYTWTNS
-2459 NAAIGLS
+2459 NTAIGLA
-2466 ASGTGNVPSFKAT
+2466 ASGSGNVPSFKAI
-2479 NSTGSI
+2479 NSTGAV
-2485 ITAVITVTP
+2485 ITAVITVIP
-2494 TVNGCKGEAISY
+2494 TVNGCKGDAISY
-2506 SIMVNPLP
+2506 NITVNPLP
-2514 IISAA
+2514 VISAA
-2519 IASNETI
+2519 IATNETI

-2538 SGTQP
+2538 TGTMP
-2543 LEYSVDGGNTF
+2543 LEYSIDGGNTF
-2554 VQNGGNFTGLE
+2554 VQNGGKFTGLE
-2565 AGSYPVVVR
+2565 AGSYSVAVR
-2574 NTNGC
+2574 NSSGC
-2579 LAIGPILSIS
+2579 LAIGPILSIA

-2595 APSVSTFSSPIC
+2595 PPSVSPFNSEIC
-2607 AGQPIVLSVLNPD
+2607 TGGSLILSVLNPD
-2620 PQITYKWVG
+2620 PQITYKWIG

-2640 TRSNSDPLMSGNYAV
+2640 TRPGSDPSMSGNYAV

-2666 RVFEVKINPAPALVV
+2666 TVLEVKINPAPALVV

-2686 YCNGASIPESYFYST
+2686 YCNGSAVPESYFYST
-2701 PPGATITWTNTRP
+2701 PPGATVTWTNSRP

-2721 GSGNVPAFNA
+2721 GSGNVSAFNA
-2731 INNTELPVTAVITVV
+2731 VNNTDLPITAVITAI
-2746 PTLDGCQGP
+2746 PSLNGCQGP

-2761 TINPTPGVIV
+2761 TINPTPKVVV
-2771 PADLILCSGTKSS
+2771 PADLILCSGTQSS
-2784 VINFSSNTPGV
+2784 IINFSSNTPG
-2795 TFTWTSSNSLI
+2795 TTYTWTSSNPLI
-2806 GLAVSGSGEIPS
+2806 GLAASGNGEIPV

-2824 STNIIQSIITVT
+2824 STGIIQSVITVT
-2836 PILNGCQGPSS
+2836 PVLNGCPGPAST
-2847 SFTISVKPLP
+2847 FNISVKPLP
-2857 GLSNTT
+2857 RLSNNS
-2863 LSQSMCTG
+2863 LSQSLCTG
-2871 STSKEVLLTSDIPGT
+2871 SSSKEVILTSDIPGT
-2886 TFTWTS
+2886 SFTWTS
-2892 DAAFGLEGYAIRGT
+2892 NAPSGLEGFAVRGT

-2941 YMIIVHPLPTATIS
+2941 YTIIVYPLPTATIS

-2978 TITYTDGKTPVT
+2978 TITYTDGKKPVT

-2996 SDFTF
+2996 SNFTF
-3001 NVTSDSTR
+3001 NVTADSTR

-3016 SDGLSCTNTGTGTA
+3016 SDGLSCTNTGSGTA
-3030 TIVQPSAAIKA
+3030 TIVQPAAAIKA

-3049 CYGENTGSIQ
+3049 CYGENTGSIL

-3084 KFNGLAAGTYQVYVR
+3084 KFSGLAAGTYQVYVR

-3105 CINLIA
+3105 CITLIA
-3111 PDILISQPESP
+3111 PDLLISQPEQP
-3122 ISLKYTLT
+3122 ISLKYILT

-3137 NTGSINANPEGG
+3137 NNGTINTTTEGG
-3149 SAPYTYRWSNG
+3149 TAPYTYRWSNG

-3165 LKNLTAGTYTLT
+3165 LKNLTAGIYTLT

-3188 SITIKQPV
+3188 SISIKQPA

-3202 YTKTDVSCFGS
+3202 YTKTDVSCFGGK
-3213 VDGRIDVTVTGGI
+3213 DGSIDVTVTGGV

-3261 SQTQIINIAEPEKL
+3261 SQTQIITIAEPEKL
-3275 KGTLIVMNTV
+3275 KANLVVMNTV

-3293 ITAEISGG
+3293 ITAEITGG

-3315 ENTINNLKPGI
+3315 ENTIKNLKPGI
-3326 YELMITDAKGCTL
+3326 YELLITDAKGCTL
-3339 SISGEVMTGNCPP
+3339 TISAEVMAGNCPP
-3352 VAVNDLFKTDEEI
+3352 VAVNDLFKTEEEI

-3374 DYDREQEA
+3374 DYDREKEA

-3411 FWGIET
+3411 FWGLET

-3430 TARLL
+3430 TAKLT
-3435 IDVIPNTLV
+3435 IDVIPNTVV

-3465 IRPFRSDVTIRIA
+3465 MRPFRSDVTIRIA
-3478 YKGTATNNRDYAL
+3478 YRGTAINNRDYAL

-3517 DDEKEGQEYINI
+3517 DDEKEGTENINI
-3529 SITSTSDQLVR
+3529 SITATSDPLVR
-3540 IGTGAL
+3540 IGTGAV
-3546 VNINDIY
+3546 VNIIDVY
-3553 PPVDTDPSTLNN
+3553 PPVDTDPATLNN
-3565 NLPVNTDIRPDPLFS
+3565 NLPVNPDIRPDPLLS
-3580 PNDDGL
+3580 PNGDGI
-3586 GNDFFRI
+3586 GNDFFKI

-3608 RWGNQVFKING
+3608 RWGNLLFKING

-3625 VFAGYANTGLL
+3625 VFKGFANTGLL
-3636 SNTNAPLSDGVYYYL
+3636 SNDNSPLVDGVYYYL
-3651 ITTNRTIN
+3651 ITTNRTVN
-3659 GQKIASLN
+3659 GKKVTSMN
-3667 KGYLIL
+3667 KGYMIL

>member
-12 FFITAIGYSK
+12 FFITALGYSK
-22 VSAQCVPNSIKF
+22 ISAQCIPNSVKF
-34 LGGQPI
+34 IGGQPI
-40 FNTACGNS
+40 YNTACGNN
-48 SYQTIRADSAIP
+48 SYQAIKPDSAIP
-60 GSGQTYRWEVS
+60 GNGQTYRWEVS
-71 FSGAPFSTVVDAANV
+71 FSGV
-86 PISTSELSKSD
+86 PYSAIVNDSNSPITTSELSKND
-97 ITSFILNTHALA
+97 ITSFILNKNAFA

-117 IVDVNSPFCTNTSV
+117 IVDDSSPVCTSTSE
-131 PVYLYYAQN
+131 PVYLYYAQS
-140 QSRISGGTISGAA
+140 QSSVSGGTISGTA

-170 PVLRWESAPAGTEDW
+170 PVLRWESAPAGTENW
-185 TVVKTI
+185 TVVKNI
-191 NPNEYSNTLDLNYT
+191 NPGEYSNTLDYT

-214 ALVDNVC
+214 ALVDNIC
-221 GAAGTAGV
+221 GGTAGV
-229 IDPVDIYSSTFCVTV
+229 IDDLDKYSSTFCVTV
-244 NSSPIIIGPVSQILC
+244 NSSPIITSPANQILC
-259 QGSELSMS
+259 LGSGLTMS

-282 NGINISGQTSATL
+282 NGVNVSGQTSATL
-295 SIAAVTPSDAGSYD
+295 SIAAVAFTDAGSYD
-309 VIISNTCGS
+309 VIVSNACGS
-318 STSTTATLTVNSTP
+318 STSTAATLTVNSMP

-342 CTGANIAESSFSS
+342 CAGANIAESSFSS
-355 APSGATYTWTN
+355 TPSGATYTWTN
-366 SNTAIGLPANG
+366 SNTAIGLPASG

-390 TTNISATIIVTPYF
+390 TSNISATIIVTPYF
-404 NDCAGPTSSY
+404 NNCAGPTSSY
-414 TITVNPLPTV
+414 TITVKPQPTV
-424 ILPAGITACAGSTVS
+424 ILPAGFTVCAGATVS

-457 NTNIGLAASGTG
+457 NTSIGLAASGTG
-469 NVPSFTAVNTTSSPV
+469 NVPSFTAVNTTTSPV

-501 SSYTITINPLPVI
+501 STYTITINPLPVI
-514 NSAVAANETYCDA
+514 NSAVAVNETYCDA

-535 ATGLAPLEY
+535 ASGAAPLEY

-561 LAAGSYTVMVKNV
+561 LAAGSYSVMVKNA
-574 SGCII
+574 SGCVI

-614 QNSNPLATYYW
+614 QNPNPLATYYW

-640 ANITPSM
+640 PNVTPSM
-647 SGSYAVTA
+647 SGNYAVTA

-664 KIVEVNV
+664 RIIELNV
-671 SPLPIATVPANMT
+671 SQLPIATVPANMT

-718 GGSGDMPTFTAINTT
+718 SGSGDMPTFTAVNTT

-739 TITISPKLNG
+739 TITITPKLNG

-755 SYTITVNPLPIV
+755 SYTITVNPLPV
-767 TVPANQSFCIGT
+767 VSVPANQSFCVGT
-779 TVPGS
+779 TIPAS

-798 NSNTAIGLA
+798 NSNTAIGLT
-807 SSGNGNVPSFTAV
+807 SSGSGNVPSFTAV
-820 NPGSTSIS
+820 NTGNTSIS
-828 ATITVSPTVNGC
+828 ATITVIPTVNGC
-840 TGPSTTYTITI
+840 TGPSTTYTITV
-851 NPLPKVT
+851 NPLPKVN
-858 VPASYSVCT
+858 VPADYSVCA

-878 IPNGATYSWTNS
+878 IPGGATYSWTNS
-890 NTAIGLGASG
+890 NTAIGLAASG

-916 ISSVIT
+916 ISSIIT
-922 VTPSLNGCVGP
+922 VTPTLNGCVGP
-933 SSNFTITVNPQP
+933 SSSFTITVNPQP
-945 TAILPNS
+945 AVILPNN
-952 FTVCAGETIAPSSFS
+952 FTVCAGETISPSNFS
-967 SNPAGATFT
+967 SSPAGATFT

-985 LASSGS
+985 LAASGA

-998 ALNNIASPKTAT
+998 ALNNTASPQTAT
-1010 ITVTP
+1010 ITVIP
-1015 FLNGCA
+1015 YLNGCA

-1028 ITINPYPQLSSAIA
+1028 ITINPYPQLSSAVV

-1059 SGAGPLEYS
+1059 TGAGPLEYS
-1068 IDGGSTYLQNSGKFT
+1068 IDGGSTYLQNGGKFT
-1083 GLMAGSYSVRVRNAN
+1083 GLMAGSYAVRVRNAN
-1098 GCVLIGP
+1098 GCILIGP

-1110 SPGAPPIPTIAPFTS
+1110 SPGAPPIPTITPFTS
-1125 PICEGS
+1125 PVCEGS

-1151 LGFTASGTNISRPYA
+1151 LGFTATGTSISRPYA

-1171 GDYAVSAQIGS
+1171 GDYAVTASIGS
-1182 CVSDAKVISLSVSP
+1182 CVSGAKVISLIVSP
-1196 LPVVTLPANT
+1196 LPVVTLPSNM
-1206 LYCSGVTV
+1206 LYCAGTTV

-1232 SNTAIGLSAS
+1232 SNTAIGLAAS

-1252 TNTSS
+1252 ANNSS
-1257 VPVTATITV
+1257 APVTATITV

-1281 ITVNPIITASVPASF
+1281 ITVNPQITVSVPASF
-1296 SVCSGAT
+1296 AVCSGIM
-1303 VGSSIFSSNQPGA
+1303 VGSPIFSSNQPGA

-1333 SGNLPA
+1333 SGNLPSFTA
-1339 FIATNSGTSTINAT
+1339 INSGTGSISAT
-1353 ITVTTYFNGCTG
+1353 ITVTPYFNGCTG
-1365 PPSTFT
+1365 PPTTYT
-1371 ITVNPLPRVNLPDS
+1371 ITVNPLPRVNVPDN

-1390 GANVAVSNFS
+1390 GANVAASNFS

-1406 TYSWTNSNTAIGLA
+1406 TYTWTNSNTAIGLA

-1428 SFSAVNSGTNSIS
+1428 SFTAVNSGTNSIS

-1452 CAGLSSS
+1452 CAGLPSS
-1459 YTITVSPQ
+1459 YTITASPQ
-1467 PTVNLPAGFTVC
+1467 PIVNLPSGFTVC
-1479 AGATLSSSSFSSSP
+1479 AGATVSSSSFSSSP
-1493 TGATYTWTNSNTSI
+1493 AGATYTWTNSNSTI
-1507 GLMSSGTGNVPSFTA
+1507 GLAASGTGNVPSFTA
-1522 VNNTTSAIT
+1522 VNTATSPVTT
-1531 ATITVSPTING
+1531 TITVTPSING
-1542 CTGSPSSYTITI
+1542 CTGPPSSYTITI

-1560 SSAVA
+1560 NSAVA
-1565 INESVCDAADGSIN
+1565 VNETVCDAADGSIT
-1579 IKATGAAP
+1579 IKASGAAP

-1606 GLAAGSY
+1606 RLAAGSY

-1631 VSSPGAPP
+1631 ISSPGAPP
-1639 TPAINPY
+1639 MPALNPY

-1654 TIVLSIQN
+1654 TIVLSVQN

-1667 SYTWTGPL
+1667 TYTWTGPL

-1686 SNVTPSMSGNY
+1686 TNVAPSMSGNY
-1697 AITARIGSCVSVAKI
+1697 AVTARIGSCVSAAKI

-1733 GTTIPIS
+1733 GATIPIS

-1745 PAGASYTWTNSNTA
+1745 PAGATYTWTNSNTA

-1768 DMPTFTALNTTSAP
+1768 DMPTFTAVNTTSATI
-1782 LTATITI
+1782 TATITI
-1789 TPVLNGCTGPS
+1789 TPVLNGCTGPA
-1800 VSFTITVNPLPT
+1800 VSFTITVNPLP
-1812 VSAQANQ
+1812 VISAIANQ
-1819 TVCSGTT
+1819 NVCSGAT
-1826 ILASNFISTP
+1826 IPASNFISTP
-1836 AGATYTWANSNTA
+1836 AGATYTWTNSNTA
-1849 IGLAAGGTGNVP
+1849 IGLASSGSGNVP
-1861 SFTAINNGTSSISA
+1861 SFTAINNGTASISS

-1891 TYTITVNPSPKVNV
+1891 TYTITVNPLPKVNV
-1905 PVDFTL
+1905 PIDYTL
-1911 CAGTSVAITSFSSSS
+1911 CAGTSVDITAFSSSS
-1926 AGTTFTWTNSNTA
+1926 AGTTFTWTNSNTS
-1939 IGLAANGNGNLP
+1939 IGLAASGSGNLP

-1976 AGPSSSYI
+1976 AGPSSSYTI
-1984 IIINPLPE
+1984 TINPLPE

-1998 FTICTGA
+1998 FIICAGA
-2005 TVSAQNFGSAP
+2005 TVSAQNFGSTP

-2032 PANGSGSVPSFTAI
+2032 PANGTGNVPSFTAV
-2046 NNTSSAITATITV
+2046 NNTSSPITATITV
-2059 TPRLNGCAGPSKT
+2059 VPRLNGCAGPAKT
-2072 YTITVNPKPIISG
+2072 YTITINPQPIISG
-2085 ISNLIICAGETIESN
+2085 ISNSIVCAGEIIESS

-2117 TTIGLAES
+2117 TAIGLAAS

-2135 LNSSAFAVSTTITV
+2135 LNSSVFAVSATITV
-2149 TPILN
+2149 TPVLN
-2154 GCSGTSVKYTI
+2154 GCSGTPVKYTI
-2165 TVNPLPV
+2165 TINPLPV

-2187 DGTIIISATGLQPLE
+2187 DGTIIISASGMQPLE

-2211 LQNNGNYT
+2211 IRNNGNFT
-2219 GLAAGS
+2219 GLPAGS
-2225 YSVMVRNAVGC
+2225 YSVMVRNAGGC

-2247 PEAPPPP
+2247 PDAPPPP

-2267 TLVLSVKNP
+2267 TLILSVKNP

-2286 PMGFKAIGSSIT
+2286 PLGFKAIGASIT

-2310 AVTTTLNSCVSDA
+2310 AVTATLNSCVSDS
-2323 HSFDIEVNPLPTLT
+2323 HSFDIVVSPLPTLT

-2345 RGVSIPESILS
+2345 KGVPIPENILS
-2356 STPAGASFS
+2356 STPSGANFT

-2374 LAAGGSGNIPAFIAS
+2374 LAAGGSGNIPAFVAT
-2389 NNTNLPITAAITI
+2389 NNTNLPIIAIITI
-2402 IPTLNGCTGKTYTY
+2402 TPTLNGCTGKTYTY

-2424 IIKVPVSSLICANE
+2424 VIKVPASSVICADE
-2438 IVPSSNFTSMVS
+2438 IVPSSNFTSNIS

-2459 NAAIGLS
+2459 NTAIGLA
-2466 ASGTGNVPSFKAT
+2466 ASGTGNVPSFKAA
-2479 NSTGSI
+2479 NLTGSV
-2485 ITAVITVTP
+2485 ITAVITVIP

-2506 SIMVNPLP
+2506 SITVNPLP

-2519 IASNETI
+2519 IATNETI

-2574 NTNGC
+2574 NSNGC

-2595 APSVSTFSSPIC
+2595 SPSVNTYSPIC
-2607 AGQPIVLSVLNPD
+2607 AGEPLVLSVLNPD

-2629 PKGFTAIGSSV
+2629 PKGFTAIGPSV
-2640 TRSNSDPLMSGNYAV
+2640 TRPNSDPSMSGNYAV

-2660 SCVSVA
+2660 SCVSIA

-2681 PENST
+2681 PESLT
-2686 YCNGASIPESYFYST
+2686 YCNGAAIPESYFYST
-2701 PPGATITWTNTRP
+2701 PPGATITWTNSRP

-2721 GSGNVPAFNA
+2721 GTGNVPSFNA
-2731 INNTELPVTAVITVV
+2731 INNTDLPITAVITVV

-2755 EQTFTI
+2755 EHNFTI
-2761 TINPTPGVIV
+2761 TINPTPRVIV
-2771 PADLILCSGTKSS
+2771 PADLILCAGTKSS
-2784 VINFSSNTPGV
+2784 VINFSSNTPG
-2795 TFTWTSSNSLI
+2795 TTYTWTGSNLSI
-2806 GLAVSGSGEIPS
+2806 GLAASGSGEIPV
-2818 FTASNK
+2818 FTAANK
-2824 STNIIQSIITVT
+2824 STSIIQSIITVT

-2857 GLSNTT
+2857 RLSNTS
-2863 LSQSMCTG
+2863 LSQSLCTG
-2871 STSKEVLLTSDIPGT
+2871 SNSKEVLLTSDIPGT
-2886 TFTWTS
+2886 SFTWTS
-2892 DAAFGLEGYAIRGT
+2892 DAPSGLEGYAIRGT

-2926 TIIPSYDGCTGPASK
+2926 TIIPTYDGCAGPASK
-2941 YMIIVHPLPTATIS
+2941 YTIIIHPLPTATIS

-2996 SDFTF
+2996 SNFTF

-3041 SATSIDIN
+3041 TATSIDIN
-3049 CYGENTGSIQ
+3049 CYGENTGAIQ

-3084 KFNGLAAGTYQVYVR
+3084 KFSGLASGTYQVYVR

-3105 CINLIA
+3105 CITLIA

-3122 ISLKYTLT
+3122 ISLKYILT

-3137 NTGSINANPEGG
+3137 NTGSINTTPEGG
-3149 SAPYTYRWSNG
+3149 TAPYTYRWSNG

-3188 SITIKQPV
+3188 SITIKQPA

-3202 YTKTDVSCFGS
+3202 YTKTDVSCFGGK
-3213 VDGRIDVTVTGGI
+3213 DGSIDVKVTGGV

-3246 PNISYSLTVV
+3246 PNISYALTVI

-3261 SQTQIINIAEPEKL
+3261 SAIQIINIAEPEIL
-3275 KGTLIVMNTV
+3275 KATLNVRNTI
-3285 CKSSIDGI
+3285 CKSSVDGT
-3293 ITAEISGG
+3293 ITAEITGG

-3307 VWKGIASK
+3307 IWKGIASK
-3315 ENTINNLKPGI
+3315 ENTINNLKPGV
-3326 YELMITDAKGCTL
+3326 YELLVTDAKGCTL
-3339 SISGEVMTGNCPP
+3339 SISGEVMAGNCPP

-3374 DYDREQEA
+3374 DYDREKEA

-3417 VTYRVCNTSGMCE
+3417 VTYRVCNTTGMCE
-3430 TARLL
+3430 TAKLI
-3435 IDVIPNTLV
+3435 IDVIPNTIV

-3491 LDQYQEIRIPKGKI
+3491 LDQYREIRIPKGKI
-3505 STTQKIT
+3505 TTTQKIT

-3517 DDEKEGQEYINI
+3517 DDEKEGTENINI
-3529 SITSTSDQLVR
+3529 SISSTSDPLVR
-3540 IGTGAL
+3540 IGTGAV
-3546 VNINDIY
+3546 VNILDIY
-3553 PPVDTDPSTLNN
+3553 PPVDTDPATLNN
-3565 NLPVNTDIRPDPLFS
+3565 NLPANNDIRPDPLLS
-3580 PNDDGL
+3580 PNDDGI
-3586 GNDFFRI
+3586 GNDFFKI

-3625 VFAGYANTGLL
+3625 VFKGFANTGLL
-3636 SNTNAPLSDGVYYYL
+3636 SNTNSPLVDGVYYYL
-3651 ITTNRTIN
+3651 ITTKRTVN
-3659 GQKIASLN
+3659 GQKITSMN
-3667 KGYLIL
+3667 KGYMIL